1 MEASVGYWRFDYI
14 IYVYNLQEIAQTM
27 GGWQCRLWWKWKV
40 KVFEDLLLVT
50 TLQGH
55 RFVCQDPVRTR
66 EVQGG
71 LPGWLE
77 CEATSI
83 FLQATAKGCRE
94 ERSAATWPL
103 AVLTLCYLNGFT
115 YMHASM
121 HTCIK
126 YILTYM
132 HAYTYTYTYAYTCT
146 CTCTYTYTYTFTYT
160 YTCIHAYIYIYMHTC
175 IHACIHT

>member
-1 MEASVGYWRFDYI
+1 MCIIFKRSHKPWGGGSV
-14 IYVYNLQEIAQTM
+14 V
-27 GGWQCRLWWKWKV
+27 LWWKV

-94 ERSAATWPL
+94 ERSAT
-103 AVLTLCYLNGFT
+103 T
-115 YMHASM
+115 
-121 HTCIK
+121 
-126 YILTYM
+126 
-132 HAYTYTYTYAYTCT
+132 
-146 CTCTYTYTYTFTYT
+146 
-160 YTCIHAYIYIYMHTC
+160 
-175 IHACIHT
+175 

>member
-1 MEASVGYWRFDYI
+1 MANYFFIMGMEASVVYWRFDYI
-14 IYVYNLQEIAQTM
+14 IYVYNFQEITQTM
-27 GGWQCRLWWKWKV
+27 GGGSVVLWWKV

-94 ERSAATWPL
+94 ERSAT
-103 AVLTLCYLNGFT
+103 T
-115 YMHASM
+115 
-121 HTCIK
+121 
-126 YILTYM
+126 
-132 HAYTYTYTYAYTCT
+132 
-146 CTCTYTYTYTFTYT
+146 
-160 YTCIHAYIYIYMHTC
+160 
-175 IHACIHT
+175 